1 MAILAGAIAAVSGF
15 GIGSLLTPLLV
26 LSMPTAEAVAVVAIP
41 HFIATALRLAGL
53 RREIHWPTFR
63 QFGIASAI
71 GGLIGAAIQARLRSP
86 QLSMVLGILLVSA
99 GSSEL
104 AQRRLPLPTTRFWRL
119 LGGTLSGLFG
129 GMVGN
134 QGGIRA
140 AALLGFNLS
149 ARELVATSTAS
160 AILVDAA
167 RLPIYLVTAGSA
179 IVAARDIVI
188 LASIGVVVGTLLGV
202 PVLGRVPAGAYRRL
216 LGGLLVLLGLWLFVA
231 ALGQ

>member
-1 MAILAGAIAAVSGF
+1 
-15 GIGSLLTPLLV
+15 
-26 LSMPTAEAVAVVAIP
+26 MPTAEAVAVVAIP
-41 HFIATALRLAGL
+41 HFIATGLRLAGL
-53 RREIHWPTFR
+53 RRNIHWPTFR
-63 QFGIASAI
+63 QFGIASAV
-71 GGLIGAAIQARLRSP
+71 GGLIGAALQARLRSP
-86 QLSMVLGILLVSA
+86 ELSMVLGVLLIMA
-99 GSSEL
+99 GGSEL

-167 RLPIYLVTAGSA
+167 RLPIYLLTAGSA
-179 IVAARDIVI
+179 IVAAKETVMI
-188 LASIGVVVGTLLGV
+188 ASIGVVIGTVVGV
-202 PVLGRVPAGAYRRL
+202 PTLGRIPPSAYKRL
-216 LGGLLVLLGLWLFVA
+216 LGGLLLILGAWLLVT
-231 ALGQ
+231 ALRSVTS

>member
-1 MAILAGAIAAVSGF
+1 
-15 GIGSLLTPLLV
+15 
-26 LSMPTAEAVAVVAIP
+26 MPTAEAVAIVAIP

-53 RREIHWPTFR
+53 RHEIHWPTFR
-63 QFGIASAI
+63 QFGIASAM
-71 GGLIGAAIQARLRSP
+71 GGLIGAALQARLRSP
-86 QLSMVLGILLVSA
+86 QLSMVLGVLLISA
-99 GSSEL
+99 GGSEL
-104 AQRRLPLPTTRFWRL
+104 AQRRLPLPTTKFWRL

-167 RLPIYLVTAGSA
+167 RVPIYLLTAGSA
-179 IVAARDIVI
+179 IVAAKGIVVV
-188 LASIGVVVGTLLGV
+188 ATIGVVIGTLIGV
-202 PVLGRVPAGAYRRL
+202 PALGRIPASAYRRM
-216 LGGLLVLLGLWLFVA
+216 LGSLLVLLGLWLLVTA
-231 ALGQ
+231 IR

>member
-1 MAILAGAIAAVSGF
+1 
-15 GIGSLLTPLLV
+15 
-26 LSMPTAEAVAVVAIP
+26 MPTAEAVAVVAIP
-41 HFIATALRLAGL
+41 HFVATGLRLTGL
-53 RREIHWPTFR
+53 RRDIHWPTFR
-63 QFGIASAI
+63 QFGIASAV
-71 GGLIGAAIQARLRSP
+71 GGLIGATLQARLRSP
-86 QLSMVLGILLVSA
+86 ELSMVLGVLLILA
-99 GSSEL
+99 GGSEL

-167 RLPIYLVTAGSA
+167 RLPIYLLTSGSA
-179 IVAARDIVI
+179 IVAAKATVVV
-188 LASIGVVVGTLLGV
+188 ATIGVVVGTMVGV
-202 PVLGRVPAGAYRRL
+202 PALGRIPASIYRRM
-216 LGGLLVLLGLWLFVA
+216 LGGLLLILGAWLLVT
-231 ALGQ
+231 ALRSVTS